1 MKKYLAVSTGLLAVA
16 VVATAWVLLVVT
28 TQMDTVTANERH
40 LDPTSE
46 DFTGLRVV
54 S

>member
-28 TQMDTVTANERH
+28 TQMDTTTANERRRETV
-40 LDPTSE
+40 PE
-46 DFTGLRVV
+46 DFAGLRIVT
-54 S
+54 